1 MPEGAGAPV
10 VVVVALVVVVELV
23 VVVALVVVVVDDDVT
38 VVVAAVVV
46 VTCPE
51 VVPSI
56 VSTTIWGA
64 VAPVSRLAY
73 RLAELSSDVRTRSTG
88 PSPLTRR
95 VTSTVVQVS
104 PAIGPET
111 ATTGPGV
118 GAVAYVISP
127 SAQDPTATVRTV

>member
-1 MPEGAGAPV
+1 V
-10 VVVVALVVVVELV
+10 LVVALVVVVELV
-23 VVVALVVVVVDDDVT
+23 VVVALVVVVVDDDTT
-38 VVVAAVVV
+38 VVAPAVVV

-51 VVPSI
+51 VVPST

-64 VAPVSRLAY
+64 VTPVSRLAY

-88 PSPLTRR
+88 PSPLTTR

-104 PAIGPET
+104 PETGPET

-118 GAVAYVISP
+118 GAVSYVIVS
-127 SAQDPTATVRTV
+127 SVQDPAATVRTV